1 MLTRTFS
8 IKRTVFTGL
17 LLLVAL
23 AGALSLYWVRSKAFY
38 IVADTLPGLSD
49 AGIANADTAEDC
61 NFILLALLASTP
73 EEKAKFLSEASQFEA
88 EAAKYLNLY
97 EKSIFMDEDRANF
110 RLLTE
115 RRREFMAIR
124 TDILALM
131 DRHND
136 QEALSRYKQQLLP
149 SYTQYMTAA
158 NGMLDYNVRLAR
170 VRGQSIMQFS
180 HLAEYTVAGFT
191 IALFLLGLAF
201 SIFKYSA
208 PASTAKSQMTSRP
221 AEKQPTIR

>member
-1 MLTRTFS
+1 MRTFS

-23 AGALSLYWVRSKAFY
+23 AGALSLFWVKSKAFY
-38 IVADTLPGLSD
+38 IVADTLPGLSE
-49 AGIANADTAEDC
+49 AGVANADTAEDC

-73 EEKAKFLSEASQFEA
+73 EEKAKFLSEANRFEV
-88 EAAKYLNLY
+88 EAAESLDSY
-97 EKSIFMDEDRANF
+97 ERSIFMEEDHANF
-110 RLLTE
+110 HRLTE

-131 DRHND
+131 DRRND

-149 SYTQYMTAA
+149 SYNQYMTTA
-158 NGMLDYNVRLAR
+158 NEMLDYNVRQAR
-170 VRGQSIMQFS
+170 VRGESIMRFS

-191 IALFLLGLAF
+191 IALFILGLA
-201 SIFKYSA
+201 SGIFKFPA
-208 PASTAKSQMTSRP
+208 PRNELPSRMATRP
-221 AEKQPTIR
+221 EEKQPTTR